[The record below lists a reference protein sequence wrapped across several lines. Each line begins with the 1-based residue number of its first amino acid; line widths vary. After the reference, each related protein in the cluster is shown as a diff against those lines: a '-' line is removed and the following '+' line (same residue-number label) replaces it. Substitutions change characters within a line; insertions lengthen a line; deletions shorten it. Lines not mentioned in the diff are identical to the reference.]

1 MAAFADGRI
10 EAYLGPSELK
20 VADNLEQVIVDFIM
34 GARSSLDIAVQ
45 ELDSE
50 PIAQAILDARWR
62 GVDVD
67 LFSEQD
73 YLRSPLP
80 GKKSSPTLPEPRLGE
95 TAEDAL
101 FRVQWLDDETE
112 LGENACARTA
122 PV

>member
-1 MAAFADGRI
+1 
-10 EAYLGPSELK
+10 
-20 VADNLEQVIVDFIM
+20 V
-34 GARSSLDIAVQ
+34 
-45 ELDSE
+45 
-50 PIAQAILDARWR
+50 R